1 MSARMHHTPLCAPGW
16 RSMVWRIAP
25 AALLLLAGLAQA
37 APEDGGAV
45 PVYSDLQREAQKGSF
60 VQPAA
65 REGDTRPLLKEDSA
79 LRTRAQEIL
88 KGPEFAPEETTHTL
102 KFKKERKPEA
112 DKPRPAWLKAL
123 DEFFRKLGD
132 FSRVLIWV
140 GGAILLLIL
149 LFSLHYWWR
158 MTAPGRVRSRV
169 ALPTEVG
176 GLDIRPES
184 LPDDV
189 AAAALAAWER
199 GDRVQALSLLYR
211 GALSALVVRHAAA
224 IRASSTEQECVRA
237 ARKVVS
243 ADAAESVA
251 RLTQAR
257 LLAIYAQ
264 RWPTT
269 EIVRALCS
277 EYSQHFAAAQPGSV
291 DNRGLPTPREAA

>member
-1 MSARMHHTPLCAPGW
+1 MTRRTIQSRCSARAGLRRWLSC
-16 RSMVWRIAP
+16 VV
-25 AALLLLAGLAQA
+25 LLLSGVAQA
-37 APEDGGAV
+37 SPEDGGKV
-45 PVYSDLQREAQKGSF
+45 EVYSDLQREAQKGSW
-60 VQPAA
+60 VMPAA
-65 REGDTRPLLKEDSA
+65 REGDARPLLKEDSA

-88 KGPEFAPEETTHTL
+88 KGPDFAPEETTHTL

-123 DEFFRKLGD
+123 DAFFRKLGD
-132 FSRVLIWV
+132 LSRVLIWV
-140 GGAILLLIL
+140 GGAILVLIL
-149 LFSLHYWWR
+149 LFTLHYWWR
-158 MTAPGRVRSRV
+158 MTAPGRVRARV

-211 GALSALVVRHAAA
+211 GALSALVVRHAAV

-237 ARKVVS
+237 ARKVVPAQA
-243 ADAAESVA
+243 ADSFA
-251 RLTQAR
+251 RLTQSR

-264 RWPTT
+264 RWPST
-269 EIVRALCS
+269 ETVRALCS
-277 EYSQHFAAAQPGSV
+277 EYSQHFAATAPAPAGGSE
-291 DNRGLPTPREAA
+291 LPTPSEAA